1 MNHIMTESC
10 QNESLQLYDR
20 ELRLVSRSSVGINLT
35 SETGEIMRE
44 GSSDIRNLEGVQE
57 WIDKT
62 VEVKRRGHVH

>member
-44 GSSDIRNLEGVQE
+44 GSPDIRNLEGVQE